1 MVKKNLDIR
10 RAIENANV
18 PYWQV
23 AAKIGI
29 TDSTFSRWL
38 RFELPESKKR
48 LVYKAIDT
56 LTNDKVANG

>member
-48 LVYKAIDT
+48 MIYKAIDS
-56 LTNDKVANG
+56 LRKDRVVNG